1 MLKYIFIFLLLP
13 TLCLSQTKKLSAQQH
28 FIKQKTDSLTGKI
41 NATSNSLLKAKA
53 YINLFSVYE
62 KNDLN
67 KAKLFI
73 DTAKMLCNTLKNDT
87 LLMSLNNKYAA
98 YFFDIGQPDSAKLYA
113 TKSLKLAYKLKQNAT
128 IATSLGL
135 IANSYSIKNDF
146 KNAHF
151 YYLKAVKIYMALNN
165 QFAIGNSYINM
176 GNLFQHQGIIPQAE
190 KYYALA
196 GTIFKKL
203 NDNERLAQLYNN
215 YGILYGENNQLIK
228 SEKYFVASTSIR
240 EKLSDQL
247 NLANA
252 YLNVGAIN
260 ILLKKYKKAEDF
272 LLKSMLKFK
281 SINNVYG
288 QTSCLTNLGQIQ
300 EETKNYTKAIYYYQ
314 QSIALSKTNNNMED
328 LENALINISNTY
340 RKKGDYKQAFLYN
353 EELIDLKDT
362 IYKKSLTAEIAEMQI
377 KYETEKKQQ
386 NINLLNKENK
396 IQKLTVA
403 RRNTYL
409 VISLG
414 ALLTTFL
421 LGFLFYNRYKL
432 KQETRLQSE
441 IIKQQDLATKAVL
454 EAEEK
459 ERKRIAGD
467 LHDGVGQLFSVVK
480 MNLSGLL
487 DRLKPTLTNDKILAE
502 KTLALVDESC
512 KEVRNISH
520 QMMPNLLLKAGL
532 ASAIK
537 DFIDKIDKE
546 SLKVNL
552 QTVGLNQRL
561 STNIELVLYRVLQET
576 VNNVIKHA
584 KASQLNLQLV
594 KDTESI
600 TATIEDNGKGFD
612 KNLIEKFEGI
622 GLKNIRTRVEYL
634 KGSVDFDSQLNGGTV
649 VSIWIPL

>member
-1 MLKYIFIFLLLP
+1 MFKYFLFILLLP
-13 TLCLSQTKKLSAQQH
+13 NLVLSQNIKTKTDLLTT
-28 FIKQKTDSLTGKI
+28 KTDSLYTKI
-41 NATSNSLLKAKA
+41 NKSNNNLVKAKA
-53 YINLFSVYE
+53 YLNLFTVYE
-62 KNDLN
+62 KNNLN

-73 DTAKMLCNTLKNDT
+73 DTAKLWCNNINNDT
-87 LLMSLNNKYAA
+87 LLMNLNNKYAA
-98 YFFDIGQPDSAKLYA
+98 YFFDIGKPDSAKLYA
-113 TKSLKLAYKLKQNAT
+113 SKSLKIAYKLKQNAI
-128 IATSLGL
+128 IAASLGL
-135 IANSYSIKNDF
+135 IANAYSLKNDF
-146 KNAHF
+146 KNAQL
-151 YYLKAVKIYMALNN
+151 YYLKAIKIYTVLNN
-165 QFAIGNSYINM
+165 QYAIGNCYINM
-176 GNLFQHQGIIPQAE
+176 GNLFQHQGIVTQTE

-215 YGILYGENNQLIK
+215 YGILYGENNHLLK

-260 ILLKKYKKAEDF
+260 VLLKNYNKAEQF

-288 QTSCLTNLGQIQ
+288 QASCLTNLGQIQ
-300 EETKNYTKAIYYYQ
+300 EETQNFTKAIYYYK
-314 QSIALSKTNNNMED
+314 QSIALSKANNNMED

-362 IYKKSLTAEIAEMQI
+362 IYKKSLTSEIAEMQI

-403 RRNTYL
+403 KRNTYL
-409 VISLG
+409 TISLG
-414 ALLTTFL
+414 ALLTTIL

-432 KQETRLQSE
+432 KQEFRLQTE

-487 DRLKPTLTNDKILAE
+487 DRLKPTHTDDKLLAE

-520 QMMPNLLLKAGL
+520 QMMPNLLLKSGL

-561 STNIELVLYRVLQET
+561 ATNIELVLYRVLQET

-584 KASQLNLQLV
+584 EASQLDIQLV
-594 KDTESI
+594 KDTQSI

-612 KNLIEKFEGI
+612 KNLMEKFEGI

-634 KGSVDFDSQLNGGTV
+634 KGSVDFDTQLNGGTV
-649 VSIWIPL
+649 VSIWIPLVS

>member
-1 MLKYIFIFLLLP
+1 MFKYFLFILLVPYLV
-13 TLCLSQTKKLSAQQH
+13 LSQNIAKNQDLIAKN
-28 FIKQKTDSLTGKI
+28 TDSLYTKI
-41 NATSNSLLKAKA
+41 NASNNNLVKAKA
-53 YINLFSVYE
+53 YLQLFTVYKKSNL
-62 KNDLN
+62 K

-73 DTAKMLCNTLKNDT
+73 DTAKVLCKVINNDT
-87 LLMSLNNKYAA
+87 LLMTLNNKYAG

-113 TKSLKLAYKLKQNAT
+113 SKSLKTAYKLKQSET
-128 IATSLGL
+128 IATSLGF
-135 IANSYSIKNDF
+135 IANSYSLKNDF
-146 KNAHF
+146 KNAQIN
-151 YYLKAVKIYMALNN
+151 YLKAIKIYTQLNN
-165 QFAIGNSYINM
+165 QYAIGNCYINI
-176 GNLFQHQGIIPQAE
+176 GNLFQHQGIVTQAE

-196 GTIFKKL
+196 GIIFKKL
-203 NDNERLAQLYNN
+203 EDNERLAQLYNN
-215 YGILYGENNQLIK
+215 YGILYGENNQLLK
-228 SEKYFVASTSIR
+228 SEKYFMASTSIR

-260 ILLKKYKKAEDF
+260 VLLKNYDKAEQF

-288 QTSCLTNLGQIQ
+288 QASCLTNLGQIQ
-300 EETKNYTKAIYYYQ
+300 EETQNFTKAIYYYK
-314 QSIALSKTNNNMED
+314 QSIALSKANSNMED

-340 RKKGDYKQAFLYN
+340 KKTGDYKQAFLYN
-353 EELIDLKDT
+353 EELIDLKDS
-362 IYKKSLTAEIAEMQI
+362 IYKKSLTSEIAEMQI

-403 RRNTYL
+403 KRNTYL
-409 VISLG
+409 TISLG
-414 ALLTTFL
+414 ALLTTIL

-432 KQETRLQSE
+432 KQEYRLQTE

-487 DRLKPTLTNDKILAE
+487 DRLKPSNTDDKLLAE

-520 QMMPNLLLKAGL
+520 QMMPNLLLKSGL

-546 SLKVNL
+546 SLNVNL
-552 QTVGLNQRL
+552 QTVGLNTRL
-561 STNIELVLYRVLQET
+561 ATNIELVLYRVLQET

-584 KASQLNLQLV
+584 EASQLDIQLV
-594 KDTESI
+594 KDAQSI
-600 TATIEDNGKGFD
+600 TATVEDNGKGFD
-612 KNLIEKFEGI
+612 INLIEKFEGI

-649 VSIWIPL
+649 VSIWIPLVE